1 MILITNAKTPYNL
14 DEDTREQVSRGLR
27 QGGFVLEVVGVGF
40 RVDKDDETLFLVR
53 PWPVEVGPV
62 LCARAAVL
70 SVGWVCVRRARTRGS
85 TGSSTTFATTAA
97 AGCSLPPP

>member
-27 QGGFVLEVVGVGF
+27 QGEFVLEVVGVGF

-70 SVGWVCVRRARTRGS
+70 SVGGCACAGPLR
-85 TGSSTTFATTAA
+85 AA
-97 AGCSLPPP
+97 APGAR